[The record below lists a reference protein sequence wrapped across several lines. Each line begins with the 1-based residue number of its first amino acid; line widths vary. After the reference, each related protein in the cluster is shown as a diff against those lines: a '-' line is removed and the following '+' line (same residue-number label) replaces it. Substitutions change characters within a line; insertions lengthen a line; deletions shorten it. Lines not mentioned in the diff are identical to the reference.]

1 MRMRR
6 AAFESAVAEHGRR
19 VFTLAV
25 YLLSDREE
33 AEDVTQ
39 EVLVR
44 LWRRGSEGDLEVDID
59 LTGAMLQVAAGAM
72 QTENGGYEDLA
83 QLVAGLERVRV
94 QVGAPQGADASTIAH
109 SFETAV
115 STMESAGWSRILR
128 VVDEGEQVYLFAR
141 ENAGRIAGLTA
152 LINDEGEAIVLV
164 NLVGDIDP
172 VVLGRVLAKA
182 DQLPDL
188 EQFMKGGN

>member
-1 MRMRR
+1 MNAIACAVVMMLVT
-6 AAFESAVAEHGRR
+6 AGTAGAQAGTSHPGYYPIESMGV
-19 VFTLAV
+19 LAK
-25 YLLSDREE
+25 
-33 AEDVTQ
+33 
-39 EVLVR
+39 
-44 LWRRGSEGDLEVDID
+44 GDLEVDID

-72 QTENGGYEDLA
+72 QAENGENEDLA

-109 SFETAV
+109 SFDQAV
-115 STMESAGWSRILR
+115 STLESSGWSRILR

-152 LINDEGEAIVLV
+152 LINDEGEEIVLV